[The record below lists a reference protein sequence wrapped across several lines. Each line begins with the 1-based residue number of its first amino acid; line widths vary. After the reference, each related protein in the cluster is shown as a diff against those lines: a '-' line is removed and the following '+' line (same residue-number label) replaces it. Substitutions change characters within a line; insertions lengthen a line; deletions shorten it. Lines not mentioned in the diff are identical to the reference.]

1 METPKK
7 HLLLTGT
14 RIAGLGTLTSR
25 VLGLLRDMATASLL
39 GLSGSAVADAFV
51 VAYRI
56 PNLFRRLFGEGSLM
70 AGYLPAFTRLYYGP
84 DPRRAWQ
91 LASVLFAW
99 LSVGLCGL
107 VLLGEG
113 LFFLLGTLFGGDT
126 DLKLLLE
133 LATVMFPYVWLVCLA
148 AQLSA
153 TLNALFIFSVPALTP
168 AVLNVCWL
176 VAAWCVAPFF
186 SGSERAQAFVL
197 GGAVLAAGVLQVL
210 IQWPLLRR
218 QGFRFD
224 YHFAAVR
231 GELRGIGR
239 TFAPMVVGLAVTQI
253 NTFCDS
259 LIAWGFSAPAGS
271 QRTIAWLGGV
281 QYPMRQG
288 AAASIYYGERMY
300 EFPVGI
306 LGMAVATAIFP
317 LLSRHAAQGRR
328 DRLASDL
335 TLGLRMIFSLAVP
348 AGVGLI
354 LLARP
359 LTDLLF
365 EHGQFTADDSA
376 RAATMVVCYSL
387 SVWAY
392 CAAPVLIRGFYALGD
407 SRTPLR
413 VGLALVGLDLVMNL
427 TLIWPWAEAG
437 LAISTAFSAA
447 VQLLWLLAIFTRRA
461 APLDGKAL
469 RAMLLRTLAA
479 TALMSAVCLTALH
492 LMPATTGW
500 RFELLRVFV
509 PLLAGAVVYAA
520 AYHLL
525 GGRELKM
532 LWTGIEKE

>member
-1 METPKK
+1 MERPKK
-7 HLLLTGT
+7 HLLLTGA
-14 RIAGLGTLTSR
+14 RITSLGTLSSR

-51 VAYRI
+51 IAYRL

-70 AGYLPAFTRLYYGP
+70 AGYLPAFTRLRET

-91 LASVLFAW
+91 LASVLFIW

-107 VLLGEG
+107 VLLGEA
-113 LFFLLGTLFGGDT
+113 LFFLLGTLFGGDAA
-126 DLKLLLE
+126 LKLLLE
-133 LATVMFPYVWLVCLA
+133 LAALMFPYVWLICLA

-153 TLNALFIFSVPALTP
+153 TLNALFIFSLPALTP

-176 VAAWCVAPFF
+176 IAAWCVAPFF
-186 SGSERAQAFVL
+186 SGSVQAQAYVL
-197 GGAVLAAGVLQVL
+197 GGAVLVAGVLQVL

-218 QGFRFD
+218 EGFRFD
-224 YHFAAVR
+224 YNFAAVR
-231 GELRGIGR
+231 EELRGIGR
-239 TFAPMVVGLAVTQI
+239 MFAPMIVGLAVTQI

-259 LIAWGFSAPAGS
+259 LIAWGFSAPAGAA
-271 QRTIAWLGGV
+271 RTIAWLGGAP
-281 QYPMRQG
+281 YPMRQG

-317 LLSRHAAQGRR
+317 LLSRHAARGRR
-328 DRLASDL
+328 ERLASDL

-376 RAATMVVCYSL
+376 RAATMVACYAL

-392 CAAPVLIRGFYALGD
+392 CAVPVLIRGFYALGD
-407 SRTPLR
+407 SRTPMR
-413 VGLALVGLDLVMNL
+413 VGLALVGLNFLLDLA
-427 TLIWPWAEAG
+427 LIWPWAEVG
-437 LAISTAFSAA
+437 LALSTAFAAA
-447 VQLLWLLAIFTRRA
+447 VQLLALLAIFARRM
-461 APLDGKAL
+461 APLGGKTL
-469 RAMLLRTLAA
+469 RATLFRTLAA
-479 TALMSAVCLTALH
+479 TALMSAACLMALH
-492 LMPATTGW
+492 LMPAAPGW

-509 PLLAGAVVYAA
+509 PLVSGALVYAA